1 MNILRQYP
9 DRVHAWDT
17 ETIKINPKEDSPVG
31 NGEVICATCFIGPD
45 VDFGNGPRLFI
56 DNYADAHDVI
66 LEFKQYFEDPEYL
79 KCWHNY
85 GYDRHILFNH
95 GIDCKG
101 FGGDTMHMARLVDPS
116 RLPNQYGL
124 SALSDVLAEEIEE
137 SKQEIISTYRETGD
151 EKALACLEVYEEHC

>member
-1 MNILRQYP
+1 MDAINYAEQTRRQGQNVALKDLNLGGTTIVRSLEQAQKVIEILRSYP

-17 ETIKINPKEDSPVG
+17 ETININVKEESPVG
-31 NGEVICATCFIGPD
+31 RGEVICATCFIGPD

-56 DNYADAHDVI
+56 DNYAEAKDLI
-66 LEFKQYFEDPEYL
+66 LEFKEYFEDPEYL

-85 GYDRHILFNH
+85 GFDRHILYNH

-116 RLPNQYGL
+116 RLPN
-124 SALSDVLAEEIEE
+124 
-137 SKQEIISTYRETGD
+137 
-151 EKALACLEVYEEHC
+151 

>member
-1 MNILRQYP
+1 MKILYKYP

-17 ETIKINPKEDSPVG
+17 ETININPKEDSPVG
-31 NGEVICATCFIGPD
+31 HGEIICATCFIGPD

-56 DNYADAHDVI
+56 DNYADANDVI

-95 GIDCKG
+95 RIDCKG

-116 RLPNQYGL
+116 RLPN
-124 SALSDVLAEEIEE
+124 
-137 SKQEIISTYRETGD
+137 
-151 EKALACLEVYEEHC
+151 